1 MPNNLDSKHV
11 KELMVSISD
20 YPNIRDDSS
29 VRDALFIL
37 RNNFEEGKGYRTI
50 LVLDEKNQLKG
61 LLSLGDLIRAVE
73 PRFLKKVQPSSYQG
87 LAQEYPALTLIWQE
101 LFSKECKEEAK
112 KPVKDVMVPI
122 KATVTTDDSIAK
134 VAYLM
139 ITTHTHVIPVIE
151 KDKVIGVVRL
161 VDIFNEIAGI
171 VLEN

>member
-1 MPNNLDSKHV
+1 MPGDLNSKHV
-11 KELMVSISD
+11 KELMVPILD
-20 YPNIRDDSS
+20 YPNIKYDSS
-29 VRDALFIL
+29 VRDAFAIL
-37 RNNFEEGKGYRTI
+37 RRNFQDGKGYRTI

-61 LLSLGDLIRAVE
+61 LLSLGDLIQAVE
-73 PRFLKKVQPSSYQG
+73 PRFLKMAKPPAYQG
-87 LAQEYPALTLIWQE
+87 LTQEYPALTLIWQE
-101 LFSKECKEEAK
+101 LFSKECKEEVR

-139 ITTHTHVIPVIE
+139 ITTNSHVIPVLE

-171 VLEN
+171 VLED